1 MDEIESGLV
10 KEGYRIYDKIKEY
23 VNAPLNEKPDF
34 TYINPDLKII
44 FAKFVL
50 GGLIVAF
57 DEHRNL
63 MIFNDR
69 CEKLLMLPF
78 GKRPTDAVASNNH
91 IFIAFYELKVMI
103 LERKA
108 PFTVVDKVD
117 TEKKNLSLCRN
128 ELNEIR
134 VCGEGY

>member
-57 DEHRNL
+57 DENRNL